1 MERVVFLF
9 FCSVT
14 KVTIKIKFSQ
24 KLRREIMGIKE
35 KKHIEVEASISVA
48 MKVHTHTFLSI
59 DSNISLRKFL
69 NRNSD

>member
-35 KKHIEVEASISVA
+35 KKHIEVEASVSVA
-48 MKVHTHTFLSI
+48 MKVHTHTQTRSY
-59 DSNISLRKFL
+59 ISMVIYH
-69 NRNSD
+69 